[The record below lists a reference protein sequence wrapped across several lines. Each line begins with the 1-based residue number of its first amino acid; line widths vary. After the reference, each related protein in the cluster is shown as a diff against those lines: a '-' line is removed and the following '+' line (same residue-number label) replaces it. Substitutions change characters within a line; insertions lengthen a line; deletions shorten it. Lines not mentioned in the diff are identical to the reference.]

1 MHHRNAASVLPD
13 PVGAQMSVCP
23 PAVMAGQPCAC
34 AAVGAA
40 NDDSNQERVAGEKA
54 ASGDRERGTGA
65 EYKSVRESEQLV

>member
-1 MHHRNAASVLPD
+1 MPD
-13 PVGAQMSVCP
+13 PVGAQISVWP
-23 PAVMAGQPCAC
+23 PAVMAGQPCAW

-65 EYKSVRESEQLV
+65 EYMRPAGMEQVI